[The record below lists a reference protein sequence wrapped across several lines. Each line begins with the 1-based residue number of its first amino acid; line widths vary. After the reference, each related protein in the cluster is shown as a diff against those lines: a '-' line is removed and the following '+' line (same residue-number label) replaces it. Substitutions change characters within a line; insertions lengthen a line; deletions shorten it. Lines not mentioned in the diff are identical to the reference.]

1 MISRYSTHLKLVG
14 MAALWG
20 ASWAWGRV
28 VAQSMPP
35 VAAACVRF
43 ILASVALI
51 IWLRQTGRIRNLRAL
66 NARQW
71 WGLACASAVGVLGYA
86 IFFMLALKTVPGGR
100 AAIVVALNP
109 VFTMLFAAMLF
120 REPVNWKMGVGLV
133 MAVVGAIYAL
143 SGGSLATLMPSQAG
157 TGEFLLL
164 GCVVCWVGYTLL
176 GRVVLTSVDSLTT
189 TAVTSILGAIF
200 LAAASLMTEGPA
212 AWSAM
217 AQAPLRSWYSLM
229 ALAFGATALA
239 YAWYLHGVQALGAG
253 PAAAY
258 ISLVPLFGVLAS
270 SLWLGEPLTFSL
282 LTGGVLAISGMAI
295 MHLGRM
301 STAARN

>member
-35 VAAACVRF
+35 IAAACVRF
-43 ILASVALI
+43 LLASVVLI
-51 IWLRQTGRIRNLRAL
+51 VWLRHSGRMRTLRTL
-66 NARQW
+66 NRREW
-71 WGLACASAVGVLGYA
+71 WGLAWASAVGVLGYA
-86 IFFMLALKTVPGGR
+86 VFFMLSLQTVPASR
-100 AAIVVALNP
+100 AAMVVALNP

-120 REPVNWKMGVGLV
+120 REPVNWKMSLGLI

-143 SGGSLATLMPSQAG
+143 SGGSLATLMPNQAG

-164 GCVVCWVGYTLL
+164 GCVACWVGYTLL
-176 GRVVLTSVDSLTT
+176 GRVVLTSVDSLTAT
-189 TAVTSILGAIF
+189 TVTSLLGAIF
-200 LAAASLMTEGPA
+200 LAITSLIIEGPS
-212 AWSAM
+212 AWIAV
-217 AQAPLRSWYSLM
+217 AQAPLVSWYCLVG
-229 ALAFGATALA
+229 LAFGSTALA
-239 YAWYLHGVQALGAG
+239 YAWYMHGVQALGAG

-258 ISLVPLFGVLAS
+258 IALVPLFGVLAS

-282 LTGGVLAISGMAI
+282 LAGGILAISGMAV
-295 MHLGRM
+295 MNLGRM
-301 STAARN
+301 SVTSKS